1 MGVGYTGRR
10 VPSLLPPNRSTGFR
24 SSDIDLDAPASQPI
38 SVAQPCTILYTVPPA
53 ETGNDD
59 LRLQMFL
66 SLLGAAPRR
75 IVYLSTSGVYGN
87 HNGRRIDE
95 ATAPAPAAARARR
108 RLAAE
113 QMLQQ
118 WCADQSV
125 EYMCLRVPGIY
136 GPGRLGLERIKSGE
150 PVIIETEANPGNRIH
165 ADDLAACCIQ
175 AMTEEVPTG
184 IYNTGDG
191 DHRSSSW
198 FTRTVAAL
206 ADLDAPPE
214 ISKAQAAEQFSAAR
228 LSFLNEARIVDTTK
242 MREVLR
248 FTPRYPD
255 PEDGI
260 RNSLLADGVADGI
273 RPGA

>member
-10 VPSLLPPNRSTGFR
+10 VLSLLPPNLSTGFR
-24 SSDIDLDAPASQPI
+24 SSDIDLDAADSKPI
-38 SVAQPCTILYTVPPA
+38 RVAHPCTILYTVPPA
-53 ETGNDD
+53 QNGADD
-59 LRLQMFL
+59 SRLQMFL
-66 SLLGAAPRR
+66 SLLDAAPKR

-87 HNGRRIDE
+87 RNGQRIDE
-95 ATAPAPAAARARR
+95 TTAPAPATARAKR

-113 QMLQQ
+113 QLLQQ

-136 GPGRLGLERIKSGE
+136 GPGRLGLERIESGE

-165 ADDLAACCIQ
+165 VDDLAACCVQ

-191 DHRSSSW
+191 DHRSSGW

-206 ADLDAPPE
+206 ADLDSPRE

-260 RNSLLADGVADGI
+260 RDSLLTKGVRAGL
-273 RPGA
+273 